1 VEKQFRCAFATNN
14 YDATIDFYKNGLGFT
29 IVESWNRS
37 DDDKGTLFKAA
48 SGIIEVVKR
57 SVTQDDHGDW
67 ENDTP
72 SGFTIV
78 IELED
83 VDDYFRDVSSK
94 GVSIS
99 EGLNDQKWGHRSFRV
114 VDPNRVNL
122 YFFTETARTK
132 K

>member
-14 YDATIDFYKNGLGFT
+14 YDAAIDFYENGLGFA

-57 SVTQDDHGDW
+57 SATQDHGDW

-72 SGFTIV
+72 SGFTTV
-78 IELED
+78 MELED

-94 GVSIS
+94 GVS
-99 EGLNDQKWGHRSFRV
+99 RS
-114 VDPNRVNL
+114 PK
-122 YFFTETARTK
+122 A
-132 K
+132 